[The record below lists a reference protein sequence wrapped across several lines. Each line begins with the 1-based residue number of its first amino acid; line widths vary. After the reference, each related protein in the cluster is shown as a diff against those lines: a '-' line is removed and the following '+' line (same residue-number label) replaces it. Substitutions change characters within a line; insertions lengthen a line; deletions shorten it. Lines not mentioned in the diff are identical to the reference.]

1 MPFFYPENNTVEP
14 KDNELR
20 TLHKIAGLLGG
31 GGGGGTGIGGLVN
44 RAAPTGTYGTD
55 EPPPSTP
62 TIVWDLRFLNEMPG
76 LRWQPDALHANG
88 GYWIGY
94 A

>member
-1 MPFFYPENNTVEP
+1 MPTFFGEGNLPRVHDTRWRI
-14 KDNELR
+14 LQ
-20 TLHKIAGLLGG
+20 KILGALTGSGTGG
-31 GGGGGTGIGGLVN
+31 GGIGGLIN
-44 RAAPTGTYGTD
+44 RAAPTGTYGVD
-55 EPPPSTP
+55 EPPPSNP
-62 TIVWDLRFLNEMPG
+62 TIVWDLRFVNEMPG